1 MKLISKLA
9 TTSLMLGAMTVAAMA
24 ENAPTLALDL
34 AAMPGKAIWG
44 GHAKVTPLAM
54 DAHGKPSTIVIHME
68 AGVQAD
74 ASHATGDGQVRIV
87 SVLSGVMYFA
97 DGAVVDPAKE
107 VAYGPGSV
115 VLIDSGTP
123 HWLSSHDGE
132 VVIML
137 TAVPADKF
145 SPMVQA
151 QQKAGN

>member
-1 MKLISKLA
+1 MKLILKLA
-9 TTSLMLGAMTVAAMA
+9 TASMMLGAMTVMAVA
-24 ENAPTLALDL
+24 ENAPTLVLDL

-44 GHAKVTPLAM
+44 GHAKATPLSM
-54 DAHGKPSTIVIHME
+54 DAHGKPSTIVVHME
-68 AGVQAD
+68 AGVQGD
-74 ASHATGDGQVRIV
+74 AAHATGDGQVRIV
-87 SVLSGVMYFA
+87 SVLSGMMYFA
-97 DGAVVDPAKE
+97 DGEIVDPSKE
-107 VAYGPGSV
+107 IAYGPGSV

-151 QQKAGN
+151 QQKTGN